1 MKSNHPL
8 LAFIF
13 LSAFS
18 ISLQAQERTLR
29 LGVVFDGAWERNQEI
44 SALLQ
49 KEIAEVMAGEVNLQF
64 PPDKTLA
71 GDWTLAGVKKLNDR
85 LLADPAVDLII
96 GFGVFASQD
105 LAQRGPLPKPVIAPV
120 VVEPRL
126 QGIPNKGGMS
136 GVHNLNYLK
145 IPVTL
150 ERDIKFFQEIVSF
163 KKITII
169 GSKRYFEG
177 LPSLRVPPEQME
189 RMLGVKI
196 TEVYIDASADEALT
210 ALPQDAEAVY
220 IQPILHLAPAEFTRL
235 VNGINARRL
244 PSFSAMGESEVNQGV
259 LAALNPDI
267 LPRIIR
273 RIALNVHRIL
283 DGEDPGGLPV
293 DFPAGKRLFMNI
305 KTAMTIG
312 VSPTWATL
320 LEAELFDIDTSST
333 GRPRLTLHNAVRSA
347 IENNLDISAKAREVR
362 AGAQTVRM
370 ARASLLPQLEVSG
383 TGSQIDRDR
392 VLGTQPER
400 SASASATLSQ
410 LIFSEPAW
418 ANLSIQSSLQ
428 RSRESEYDQLQ
439 LDITLDA
446 STAYLN
452 VLRAQKIMLILLDNV
467 KITRT
472 NLEIAQIRE
481 TTGSAGP
488 GEPLRWESEVATSR
502 KNVMEA
508 HSRMAQAGL
517 LLNQILHRRL
527 DEEFTAA
534 EVALDDPALLTSK
547 PHFLRHLDNPLS
559 FERLSAF
566 MVKEG
571 LSHAPEIQQID
582 ALRAAQKRTLTS
594 QQLSFFAP
602 TISTFGEYTNNFYRG
617 GKNAGATLP
626 YDKNDWVV
634 GLQLSLPLFTG
645 FSRAAS
651 REKAS
656 QELQQQE
663 AQRQAIAERI
673 ELRIRSEMQNIKA
686 SYFGIQQS
694 RLAAEAAQKNY
705 DIVADSYSQGS
716 LPIIN
721 LLDAQNAALLSNQ
734 VAANAL
740 YDFLID
746 YMNMQRAIGQFDVLQ
761 SAADREAFAKRL
773 AESMKSM
780 KTN

>member
-1 MKSNHPL
+1 MKRRH
-8 LAFIF
+8 LALTLIFIF
-13 LSAFS
+13 SVAAHAQ
-18 ISLQAQERTLR
+18 SLRI
-29 LGVVFDGAWERNQEI
+29 GVVFDGAWERNQEI

-49 KEIAEVMAGEVNLQF
+49 KEIAEVMAGEINLQF

-105 LAQRGPLPKPVIAPV
+105 LAQRGPLPKPVIAPI

-126 QGIPNKGGMS
+126 QGIPNKGGAS
-136 GVHNLNYLK
+136 GVRNLNYLK
-145 IPVTL
+145 VPVTL
-150 ERDIKFFQEIVSF
+150 ERDIKFFQGIVPF
-163 KKITII
+163 KKIAII

-196 TEVYIDASADEALT
+196 NEVYLDASADEALI
-210 ALPQDAEAVY
+210 AFPQDAEAVY
-220 IQPILHLAPAEFTRL
+220 IQPILHLAPAEFAKL
-235 VNGINARRL
+235 VNGVNARRL

-273 RIALNVHRIL
+273 RIALNIHRIL
-283 DGEDPGGLPV
+283 DGEDPGALPV
-293 DFPAGKRLFMNI
+293 DFPAGKRLFINI

-320 LEAELFDIDTSST
+320 VEAELFDIDTSSA

-370 ARASLLPQLEVSG
+370 ARASLLPQLEVSAAA
-383 TGSQIDRDR
+383 SQIDRDR

-400 SASASATLSQ
+400 SASTSATLSQ

-428 RSRESEYDQLQ
+428 RSRASEYDQLQ
-439 LDITLDA
+439 LDIALDA

-452 VLRAQKIMLILLDNV
+452 VLRAQKIMFILSDNV

-472 NLEIAQIRE
+472 NLEIARIRE
-481 TTGSAGP
+481 TTGP
-488 GEPLRWESEVATSR
+488 GEPLRWESEIATSR

-508 HSRMAQAGL
+508 HSRMVQAGL
-517 LLNQILHRRL
+517 LLNQILHRRMN
-527 DEEFTAA
+527 EEFTGA
-534 EVALDDPALLTSK
+534 EVSLDDPALHTSK

-559 FERLSAF
+559 FDQLSAF

-571 LSHAPEIQQID
+571 LARAPEIRQIE
-582 ALRAAQKRTLTS
+582 ALRAAQKRTLAS
-594 QQLSFFAP
+594 QQLSFFVPA
-602 TISTFGEYTNNFYRG
+602 ISAFGEYTNNFYRG
-617 GKNAGATLP
+617 GKNASATLP
-626 YDKNDWVV
+626 YDN
-634 GLQLSLPLFTG
+634 
-645 FSRAAS
+645 R
-651 REKAS
+651 
-656 QELQQQE
+656 
-663 AQRQAIAERI
+663 
-673 ELRIRSEMQNIKA
+673 N
-686 SYFGIQQS
+686 
-694 RLAAEAAQKNY
+694 
-705 DIVADSYSQGS
+705 
-716 LPIIN
+716 
-721 LLDAQNAALLSNQ
+721 
-734 VAANAL
+734 
-740 YDFLID
+740 
-746 YMNMQRAIGQFDVLQ
+746 
-761 SAADREAFAKRL
+761 
-773 AESMKSM
+773 
-780 KTN
+780 